1 MSKKNKIKPLKQP
14 VVRRSI
20 YATFDKRDGRIF
32 AIFADQS
39 DAIRHG
45 RQMIGDCSDVK
56 ELFDEVL
63 DKYFA

>member
-1 MSKKNKIKPLKQP
+1 MSKKNETKPLKQP

-20 YATFDKRDGRIF
+20 YATFDKRDERIF
-32 AIFADQS
+32 AIFS
-39 DAIRHG
+39 DYDHAVRHG
-45 RQMIGDCSDVK
+45 KQLIGDCSDVK